1 MNNII
6 HPFRKNILIAMHI
19 IAWLVIFLVP
29 ILFFVRSDENLWTN
43 YLKYIITPISFLI
56 IFYLNYCVLIGKF
69 LFANRLKRYIAHN
82 AVLIIFLCGFNYLW
96 LYHLTPYIPPRSFV
110 LMEKI
115 EELEKEVDSLKQ
127 QNADPITIINQDEV
141 VVTKPNITKTKQR
154 DRMRFRW
161 WHIVTDIFSFVCIA
175 GIAAAIKTTSR
186 WFQTEEKRQEEEKQ
200 KVEAELKNLKSQIN
214 PHFLFNTLNNIYA
227 LIAIS
232 PEKSQEAVMEL
243 SKMLRYVLYDDGQQF
258 VPIQK
263 EIDFINNYVDLMRLR
278 LTKSVEVEVTTD
290 ISKNPSMP
298 IAPLLFISLIENAF
312 KHGVTNNQPSFI
324 HFSIVLRDEY
334 TVRCEL
340 KNSYFPKSEEH
351 DKSGS
356 GIGMENTRRRLE
368 LIYPNSHI
376 FEYGVDGDTYHS
388 LLIINANK
396 EKKNDTQLHRC

>member
-6 HPFRKNILIAMHI
+6 HPFKKNILISIHI

-29 ILFFVRSDENLWTN
+29 IFFFFRSDENLWTN
-43 YLKYIITPISFLI
+43 YLKYIITPISFVI
-56 IFYLNYCVLIGKF
+56 IYYLNYCLLIGKY
-69 LFANRLKRYIAHN
+69 LFANRLKSYIAHN
-82 AVLIIFLCGFNYLW
+82 ACLIIFLCGFNYLW
-96 LYHLTPYIPPRSFV
+96 LYHLTPYIPPRSVV

-115 EELEKEVDSLKQ
+115 DELEKEVESLKQ
-127 QNADPITIINQDEV
+127 QNADPITVISQDEI
-141 VVTKPNITKTKQR
+141 VVTKPNMTKRKQQ
-154 DRMRFRW
+154 DKMRFRW
-161 WHIVTDIFSFVCIA
+161 WHIVSDIFSFICIA
-175 GIAAAIKTTSR
+175 GIAVAIKTTSR
-186 WFQTEEKRQEEEKQ
+186 WFQAEEQRQEEEKQ

-243 SKMLRYVLYDDGQQF
+243 SKMLRYVLYDDGQKY

-278 LTKSVEVEVTTD
+278 LTKLVDVKITTD
-290 ISKNPSMP
+290 ITLNPTMP

-324 HFSIVLRDEY
+324 HFSIEQTEEN

-340 KNSYFPKSEEH
+340 RNSYFPKSEEH

-356 GIGMENTRRRLE
+356 GIGMENTKRRLE
-368 LIYPNSHI
+368 LIYPDSHT
-376 FEYGVDGDTYHS
+376 FEYGVEGDTYHS
-388 LLIINANK
+388 ILIINA
-396 EKKNDTQLHRC
+396 KKD